1 MGRSRPQLTPR
12 GRLSEST
19 RDEKRS
25 GAGDGRWRVRT
36 RRASYP
42 TAKRMIRPRLRR
54 QARRGCAGR
63 RVDGSPTVP
72 LRPTPVG
79 AFVPRVRAAPGISV
93 DPAVGTFLVSRYG
106 GTRRVRNTF
115 ALTSAGQ
122 RLPPSTASRLR
133 TMPVVRCARSAPARA
148 TRWRSWT
155 TSGRRRCVGRFAK
168 RDDDHV
174 REEAAVA
181 VGRVGD
187 PNAMDDLVAAL
198 QEDRSQHV
206 PRRRWACSATRARSS
221 SRGRHGGPARR
232 RCPGPSHA
240 RRGGGRRG
248 PAGCGGVAT
257 ERSPGR

>member
-1 MGRSRPQLTPR
+1 MARRQCHSDLLLSAHSCRVFGLHPVFQWTLPSGRSSSPDTAAHVGCATRS
-12 GRLSEST
+12 RLHPPV
-19 RDEKRS
+19 S
-25 GAGDGRWRVRT
+25 GC
-36 RRASYP
+36 RRARHRGFGRCPSCG
-42 TAKRMIRPRLRR
+42 ARDPR
-54 QARRGCAGR
+54 
-63 RVDGSPTVP
+63 
-72 LRPTPVG
+72 
-79 AFVPRVRAAPGISV
+79 PRVRRA
-93 DPAVGTFLVSRYG
+93 G
-106 GTRRVRNTF
+106 G
-115 ALTSAGQ
+115 
-122 RLPPSTASRLR
+122 
-133 TMPVVRCARSAPARA
+133 
-148 TRWRSWT
+148 SWT
-155 TSGRRRCVGRFAK
+155 TSGRRRWVGRFAK

-221 SRGRHGGPARR
+221 SRLRHGGPARR